1 MCCFQEKKN
10 SQNAKNWKPKWRV
23 IKKFPTLFSSLTKR
37 EGTDNFMVYFNKP
50 LKKDNPKVFRDLKN
64 KEKEEEEEN
73 HVLYFMKL

>member
-1 MCCFQEKKN
+1 
-10 SQNAKNWKPKWRV
+10 
-23 IKKFPTLFSSLTKR
+23 
-37 EGTDNFMVYFNKP
+37 MVYFNKP